1 MIKINVIIIKAK
13 LIMYGNVNT
22 IGIKEARAKAT
33 PIAPNKTPR
42 DLNIDLNNKLIILK
56 SI

>member
-1 MIKINVIIIKAK
+1 
-13 LIMYGNVNT
+13 MYGNVNT